1 MKRKEQETKEEKKKN
16 KKQIKQEKKQQK
28 KEKRKKSKAWKLF
41 KIVMILFIIGMLIL
55 AGLFTYK
62 VAKNGWGLQ
71 GFVAAAMGHDENTL
85 KDLDPINFLLV
96 GISGCEEDYKLAD
109 TIMVCSYNPKT
120 QKASILSIPR
130 DTYVG
135 TNKAKASA
143 SYKINAVYRNG
154 KNIDGMIEAIE
165 KITELEIPNYF
176 IVDTDALKE
185 LVDAIG
191 GVTFNVPINMDYD
204 DPTQNLHIHL
214 KAGTQKLNGQQ
225 AEWLV
230 RFRHNNNGT
239 SYPSEYG
246 DNDIGRMRTQREF
259 MTEVMK
265 QTLKPENVLK
275 LTKIAEIA
283 FNNIN
288 TNMTFDTVKD
298 YIPYAVSFST
308 ENLKTGVLPG
318 VPEMANRVAI
328 YTVNKKQT
336 KTVVEELFGQ
346 EEETSEEN
354 TNTIGDTKTDKQTTT
369 SKDKDKS
376 DIQIELLNGS
386 GKSANLSKAT
396 KLLKNKGYNIVKTGN
411 TTVTNKTSIINK
423 TNQKTTISNEL
434 KQILKVG
441 TITTKSDNT
450 KVDYTIILGKDY
462 Q

>member
-1 MKRKEQETKEEKKKN
+1 MKKREQETKEEKKKN
-16 KKQIKQEKKQQK
+16 KKQAKQVKKQKK
-28 KEKRKKSKAWKLF
+28 KERRKKSKAWKIF
-41 KIVMILFIIGMLIL
+41 KLIMILLVIAIL
-55 AGLFTYK
+55 VFAGLFTYR

-154 KNIDGMIEAIE
+154 KNIDGMIKAIE
-165 KITELEIPNYF
+165 NITDLEIPNYF

-191 GVTFNVPINMDYD
+191 GVTFNVPIDMNYD

-214 KAGTQKLNGQQ
+214 NAGTQKLSGQQ

-239 SYPSEYG
+239 SYPIEYG

-259 MTEVMK
+259 ITEVMK
-265 QTLKPENVLK
+265 QTLKPENLFK
-275 LTKIAEIA
+275 LTQIAEIG
-283 FNNIN
+283 FKNIN

-298 YIPYAVSFST
+298 YIPYAVSFNT

-318 VPEMANRVAI
+318 TPEMANRVAI
-328 YTVNKKQT
+328 YTVNKRQT
-336 KTVVEELFGQ
+336 KAIVEELFGQ
-346 EEETSEEN
+346 EEETTQEN
-354 TNTIGDTKTDKQTTT
+354 TNTIGDTKV
-369 SKDKDKS
+369 SKDTSTTAIDKS
-376 DIQIELLNGS
+376 KIQIELLNGS

-396 KLLKNKGYNIVKTGN
+396 KLLKEKGYNIVKTGN
-411 TTVTNKTSIINK
+411 TTTTEKTSIINK
-423 TNQKTTISNEL
+423 TNQQISISKNIKE
-434 KQILKVG
+434 ILKVG
-441 TITTKSDNT
+441 NITEKTDNT

-462 Q
+462 K

>member
-1 MKRKEQETKEEKKKN
+1 MKRKEKETKE
-16 KKQIKQEKKQQK
+16 EKKQQK
-28 KEKRKKSKAWKLF
+28 KEKRKKSKAWKVF
-41 KIVMILFIIGMLIL
+41 KIIMILLLLAILIF

-85 KDLDPINFLLV
+85 KDLGPINFLLV

-135 TNKAKASA
+135 ANKAKASA

-165 KITELEIPNYF
+165 KITDLEIPNYF

-204 DPTQNLHIHL
+204 DPTQDLHIHL
-214 KAGTQKLNGQQ
+214 KAGTQKLSGQQ

-259 MTEVMK
+259 ITEVMK
-265 QTLKPENVLK
+265 QTLKPENLLK

-298 YIPYAVSFST
+298 YIPYAVSFNT

-336 KTVVEELFGQ
+336 KTLVEELFG
-346 EEETSEEN
+346 EEEEQISEEN
-354 TNTIGDTKTDKQTTT
+354 TNTIGDTKTSGNTETLNN
-369 SKDKDKS
+369 KS
-376 DIQIELLNGS
+376 NIQIELLNGS

-396 KLLKNKGYNIVKTGN
+396 KLLKEKGYNIVKTGN
-411 TTVTNKTSIINK
+411 TTTTDKTSIINK
-423 TNQKTTISNEL
+423 TNQKTAISNEL

-441 TITTKSDNT
+441 TITTKTDNT